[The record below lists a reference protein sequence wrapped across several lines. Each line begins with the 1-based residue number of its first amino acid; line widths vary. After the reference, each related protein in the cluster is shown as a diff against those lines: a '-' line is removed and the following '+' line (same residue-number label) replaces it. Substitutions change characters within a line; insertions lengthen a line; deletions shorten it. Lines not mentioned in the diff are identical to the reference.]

1 MTALFARLLLAVSL
15 ILGAGTVVAD
25 AGGSSGMVTV
35 RGGSFVPHYGDREEP
50 VQVDPF
56 LMDPYLVTNADFF
69 RFVSRH
75 PRWQRKQIP
84 TLFADEDYLSHWQ
97 GNLAMGTKAPNRSPV
112 TNVSWFAARAYCA
125 SRDGRLP
132 TLNEWEYAAR
142 ATEDAPVAV
151 DRNAFSQ
158 RILQWYGK
166 PGRGPLPEVGS
177 SFRNYWGLWDM
188 HGLVWEWVRNFNSVM
203 TTGASRKDAG
213 GLDRTLFCAA
223 GSIGTVDPNDYAA
236 FMRYA
241 LRGSAEARHAMR
253 NLGFRCARD
262 VEGEIP

>member
-1 MTALFARLLLAVSL
+1 LLAGLLIASSLVLAAGASGATEANESSAMVS
-15 ILGAGTVVAD
+15 V
-25 AGGSSGMVTV
+25 S
-35 RGGSFVPHYGDREEP
+35 GGSFVPHYGDADDRVP
-50 VQVDPF
+50 VDAF
-56 LMDPYLVTNADFF
+56 RMDVHPVTNADFF

-75 PRWQRKQIP
+75 PRWQRERIA

-97 GNLAMGTKAPNRSPV
+97 GNLALGTTAPYRSPV

-125 SRDGRLP
+125 AQDKRLP

-142 ATEDAPVAV
+142 ATEDAPVAS
-151 DRNAFSQ
+151 DLDAFSR
-158 RILQWYGK
+158 RILEWYGK
-166 PGRGPLPEVGS
+166 PSRGPLPEVGS

-188 HGLVWEWVRNFNSVM
+188 HGLVWEWVRDFNSVM

-241 LRGSAEARHAMR
+241 LRGSSEARHAMR

-262 VEGEIP
+262 EEGDAP